1 VATELSE
8 LESARLKLV
17 RDARAADPELARAL
31 HQVTRVAA
39 STLGVERCGVWA
51 IEEDWRKLRCV
62 LLFDVRTGLYASG
75 QVLELSQY
83 PAYAVA
89 LKERRVIT
97 AEDAVRDP
105 RTLELNDSYLAPL
118 GITSLMDCPVYEHG
132 EVVAIVCHE
141 RTGEAA
147 PWSKRDQDFAASV
160 ADIVSLLMTQ
170 IAGLRFESE
179 LRSVRE
185 ELAQARVMDSLGRM
199 AAGVAHDFNN
209 VLSGI
214 ALALHVLDSALPA
227 DSPAHEAATD
237 VQELV
242 SRGSRLVK
250 QLLTFARQGAYGGVP
265 VEVSGWMREML
276 PRISRSLGPD
286 VTLKTDIACGTAHV
300 ALDAPVLEQI
310 LVNLTLN
317 ARDAM
322 PGGGQL
328 EIRCWRNDDRLRISV
343 SDNGLGMDAATRQQ
357 IFEPFF
363 TTKRETGTGL
373 GLAIVFGAVRSA
385 GGTIS
390 VETEPGRGSTFT
402 LDLPIVP
409 PHPG

>member
-1 VATELSE
+1 
-8 LESARLKLV
+8 
-17 RDARAADPELARAL
+17 
-31 HQVTRVAA
+31 
-39 STLGVERCGVWA
+39 
-51 IEEDWRKLRCV
+51 
-62 LLFDVRTGLYASG
+62 
-75 QVLELSQY
+75 
-83 PAYAVA
+83 
-89 LKERRVIT
+89 
-97 AEDAVRDP
+97 
-105 RTLELNDSYLAPL
+105 
-118 GITSLMDCPVYEHG
+118 
-132 EVVAIVCHE
+132 
-141 RTGEAA
+141 
-147 PWSKRDQDFAASV
+147 
-160 ADIVSLLMTQ
+160 
-170 IAGLRFESE
+170 
-179 LRSVRE
+179 
-185 ELAQARVMDSLGRM
+185 M

-227 DSPAHEAATD
+227 DSAAHEAATD

-265 VEVSGWMREML
+265 VEVSGWMTEML
-276 PRISRSLGPD
+276 PRIGRSLGPD

-343 SDNGLGMDAATRQQ
+343 GDNGLGMDATTRQQ

-390 VETEPGRGSTFT
+390 VETEPGCGSTFT